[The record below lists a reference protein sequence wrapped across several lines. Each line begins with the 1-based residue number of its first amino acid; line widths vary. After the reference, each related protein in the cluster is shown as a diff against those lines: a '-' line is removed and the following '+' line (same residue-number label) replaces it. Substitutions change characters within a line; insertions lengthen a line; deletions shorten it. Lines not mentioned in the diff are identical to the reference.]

1 MSQPAAATPSI
12 TSKTAKKR
20 AGLTPVRTPPSSEEG
35 DRVDSPA
42 NGAEGQEHLEVLA
55 VKPTLSCKR
64 RQKKQFD
71 IPRVTFRRLV
81 NEIAS
86 GYKSDLRIQQEAI
99 DTLQEFSENLVAEG
113 FQRCS
118 KLADLCKLD
127 TVRDE
132 HWRFVHGQSGET
144 LA

>member
-1 MSQPAAATPSI
+1 MSQLPTATSSI

-20 AGLTPVRTPPSSEEG
+20 AGLAPVRVPTAPEE
-35 DRVDSPA
+35 DQAAPA
-42 NGAEGQEHLEVLA
+42 NDAEGQEPLDALSA
-55 VKPTLSCKR
+55 KPTAAFKR
-64 RQKKQFD
+64 KHKRQFE

-81 NEIAS
+81 NEIAAS
-86 GYKSDLRIQQEAI
+86 YKSDLRIQQEAI

-127 TVRDE
+127 TVREE
-132 HWRFVHGQSGET
+132 HWRFVHGQGGET

>member
-1 MSQPAAATPSI
+1 MSQPLAATPSI

-20 AGLTPVRTPPSSEEG
+20 ASPVPVRTVTFREDGRSYSPVSGVEGEEQP
-35 DRVDSPA
+35 DI
-42 NGAEGQEHLEVLA
+42 LA
-55 VKPTLSCKR
+55 VKPTTAFKR
-64 RQKKQFD
+64 KHKRQFE

-86 GYKSDLRIQQEAI
+86 EYKSDLRIQQEAI
-99 DTLQEFSENLVAEG
+99 DTLQEFSENLVTEG